1 MYCLSV
7 LPVKEYNYVLN
18 KQQFRDSLQLSYNWP
33 IPGLPITCLCGE
45 NFNVQHMLPC
55 KKSGVITIRH
65 NEVRDIKA
73 AFSDIFVRSL

>member
-18 KQQFRDSLQLSYNWP
+18 KKQFRDSLQLSYNWP
-33 IPGLPITCLCGE
+33 ILGLPITCLCGE
-45 NFNVQHMLPC
+45 NFHVQHMLPC
-55 KKSGVITIRH
+55 KKSGFITIRH